1 MGEST
6 REENG
11 MDTNASKQRHFEL
24 MGLEIPFPFFF
35 SRNEERLFSLHGLFS
50 GGVGSRAS
58 ERGHKVISSALH
70 KGEPRFVRFME
81 TSKDRTLKKR
91 EIKQYSLLSTTTP
104 FQA

>member
-1 MGEST
+1 
-6 REENG
+6 

-24 MGLEIPFPFFF
+24 MGLEIPFPFF

-58 ERGHKVISSALH
+58 ERGHKVISPALH

-91 EIKQYSLLSTTTP
+91 EIKQYSLLSTTTL